1 MGRACIFSIVH
12 GNINAAWKSSVYS
25 HLSMEIP
32 MLHGKAA
39 YIHVLLVDVFFS
51 AVLG

>member
-1 MGRACIFSIVH
+1 MEEQRIFSSVH
-12 GNINAAWKSSVYS
+12 GNINAAGKSSVYS

-32 MLHGKAA
+32 MLHGRAA
-39 YIHVLLVDVFFS
+39 YIFLVDVFFS